1 MSKSPIRYALILLGL
16 ALSWLVIDSIFTLVI
31 RPQAQLEMQMA
42 AEAGLPAP
50 RTWAIMFKDWEQEI
64 CLVLFV
70 WAIAAIGITSFQTNA
85 QFKLLNKNYI
95 PREDSGVITPEQADV
110 HYRNLQK
117 LEDPAE
123 QNAVLPQMLMTSLNH
138 FKGTRDIASAT
149 SVAHQVS
156 DLKAD
161 QMEAEL
167 SLVRYVAWAI
177 PSFGFVGTVRGIG
190 VAMTKAGEA
199 LEGDITG
206 VTEALG
212 VAFNSTLI
220 ALALSIVLMLCMHLL
235 QMRQDTLIQRCHEY
249 CNKYLLSHLGTQ
261 S

>member
-1 MSKSPIRYALILLGL
+1 MSKSPVRYALILLSL
-16 ALSWLVIDSIFTLVI
+16 ALSWLVIDSIFTLIV
-31 RPQAQLEMQMA
+31 RPQAQLELQMA

-50 RTWAIMFKDWEQEI
+50 RTWAIMFKDLEQEL
-64 CLVLFV
+64 CVVLFV
-70 WAIAAIGITSFQTNA
+70 WAVVAIGVNASKTNA
-85 QFKLLNKNYI
+85 QFKLLTKNYV
-95 PREDSGVITPEQADV
+95 PRDEDSVITPDQAEV
-110 HYRNLQK
+110 YYRNLQK
-117 LEDPAE
+117 LEETAE
-123 QNAVLPQMLMTSLNH
+123 REAVLPQMLMTSLNH
-138 FKGTRDIASAT
+138 FNGTRDIGSAT

-206 VTEALG
+206 VTESLG
-212 VAFNSTLI
+212 VAFNSTLV
-220 ALALSIVLMLCMHLL
+220 ALALSIVLMLFMHLL

-249 CNKYLLSHLGTQ
+249 CNKYLLSHLSTSG
-261 S
+261 

>member
-1 MSKSPIRYALILLGL
+1 MSKSPIRYALMLLGL
-16 ALSWLVIDSIFTLVI
+16 ALSWLVIDSVFTLVV

-42 AEAGLPAP
+42 AELGLPAP
-50 RTWAIMFKDWEQEI
+50 RTWAIMFKDFEQEI
-64 CLVLFV
+64 CVVLFV
-70 WAIAAIGITSFQTNA
+70 WAMAAIGFSATKTNA
-85 QFKLLNKNYI
+85 QFKLLNKNYV
-95 PREDSGVITPEQADV
+95 PRDDEGVITPEQAQV
-110 HYRNLQK
+110 YYLNLQK
-117 LEDPAE
+117 LEQSAE
-123 QNAVLPQMLMTSLNH
+123 RESVLPQMLMTSLNH
-138 FKGTRDIASAT
+138 FNGTRDIGSAT

-190 VAMTKAGEA
+190 AAMTKAGEA

-220 ALALSIVLMLCMHLL
+220 ALALSIVLMLFMHML

-249 CNKYLLSHLGTQ
+249 CNKYLLSHLSTPN
-261 S
+261 

>member
-1 MSKSPIRYALILLGL
+1 MSKTTVRYAFIILGL
-16 ALSWLVIDSIFTLVI
+16 ALSWLMIDAVFTLVI
-31 RPQAQLEMQMA
+31 RPQAELEMQMA

-50 RTWAIMFKDWEQEI
+50 RTFVIMFKDWEQQI
-64 CLVLFV
+64 CVTLFV
-70 WAIAAIGITSFQTNA
+70 WAITAIGITALRTNA
-85 QFKLLNKNYI
+85 QFKLLEKNYI
-95 PREDSGVITPEQADV
+95 PRDEDGMITPDEAEGY
-110 HYRNLQK
+110 YRKLQK
-117 LEDPAE
+117 LEDSAE
-123 QNAVLPQMLMTSLNH
+123 RDAVLPQMLMTSLNH
-138 FKGTRDIASAT
+138 FNGTRDIGSAT

-156 DLKAD
+156 ELKAD

-190 VAMTKAGEA
+190 AAMAKAGEA

-235 QMRQDTLIQRCHEY
+235 QMRQDTLIQRCHDY
-249 CNKYLLSHLGTQ
+249 CNKYLLSHLSTP